1 MAKAQRGGLER
12 AKFNLHM
19 DPAQHRAV
27 LHVFAASPLCPPD
40 TRAQLLSSLAPSSA
54 APPRTDRDA
63 LQSAFR
69 FCGDGGEA
77 VDSGEGGGG
86 GAQWEARVASRY
98 FAALN
103 KEFAL
108 ADTSRCPAALGLRWR
123 SAAEVAAGI
132 GQFTCG
138 ALGCGAVAGLHS
150 YEVPFS
156 YREGGEAKSALV
168 KLRVCGACASR
179 AFARAPPG
187 GGGGSSGGGSG
198 DGSSSSSG
206 GGGSSSG
213 GVGAR

>member
-1 MAKAQRGGLER
+1 
-12 AKFNLHM
+12 M

-27 LHVFAASPLCPPD
+27 LRVFAASPLCPPD
-40 TRAQLLSSLAPSSA
+40 TRVQLLSSLAPSAA
-54 APPRTDRDA
+54 APLLRTDRDA

-69 FCGDGGEA
+69 FCGDGGDA
-77 VDSGEGGGG
+77 VDLGEGGGG

-179 AFARAPPG
+179 AFAQAPPG
-187 GGGGSSGGGSG
+187 GGGGSSSSGGGGSG
-198 DGSSSSSG
+198 GGGGSSSSSG
-206 GGGSSSG
+206 GGGSGSG
-213 GVGAR
+213 GGGAR